1 MSFNQTKPSDIF
13 QNLIR
18 EMTQPKF
25 VFKISTL
32 KRDLSEKE
40 ENLREK
46 FDLFKHSLETENRD
60 LTEQLGKLSADH
72 EAKLERLNAAHATDT
87 KQMLDSLIAENEVI
101 FFMLYKLKKFWQY
114 K

>member
-1 MSFNQTKPSDIF
+1 MRADA
-13 QNLIR
+13 
-18 EMTQPKF
+18 TQF

-60 LTEQLGKLSADH
+60 LTEQLGKLSADY
-72 EAKLERLNAAHATDT
+72 DT
-87 KQMLDSLIAENEVI
+87 KLMLDSLIAENEVI
-101 FFMLYKLKKFWQY
+101 YFFVVKLKKRKTLANRKNKF
-114 K
+114 